1 MIKEYHDKLTFLKT
15 VEKDENSKELERLQ
29 KLPLMLKLRH
39 WKNLSMMETLL
50 IVCENYM
57 RYAERTQ
64 VYKQASLFRRITVA
78 LRGMLLKRRVKTK
91 INSASSLSVTDNL
104 LELGKINKLVHYN
117 VVSRLSKEATT
128 DNKLEVGMICDG
140 YLMRIDNLTPNN
152 FFNSP
157 SEDTITRIKLNA
169 LREQRRVLRVN

>member
-1 MIKEYHDKLTFLKT
+1 MVDDGEITESVL
-15 VEKDENSKELERLQ
+15 
-29 KLPLMLKLRH
+29 
-39 WKNLSMMETLL
+39 
-50 IVCENYM
+50 ENYM
-57 RYAERTQ
+57 RYAERTE
-64 VYKQASLFRRITVA
+64 VYKQASLLRRIIVG

-117 VVSRLSKEATT
+117 VVSRLAQEATT

-152 FFNSP
+152 FFNSRH
-157 SEDTITRIKLNA
+157 EDTLTKIKLNA
-169 LREQRRVLRVN
+169 LREQRRNLRELIENDEITEGTALKLRESINYDEMVIVDSMT

>member
-1 MIKEYHDKLTFLKT
+1 
-15 VEKDENSKELERLQ
+15 
-29 KLPLMLKLRH
+29 
-39 WKNLSMMETLL
+39 MMETLL
-50 IVCENYM
+50 IVLENYM

-128 DNKLEVGMICDG
+128 DNKLVGMICDG
-140 YLMRIDNLTPNN
+140 YLCVLT
-152 FFNSP
+152 
-157 SEDTITRIKLNA
+157 T
-169 LREQRRVLRVN
+169 

>member
-1 MIKEYHDKLTFLKT
+1 MVDDGEITESVL
-15 VEKDENSKELERLQ
+15 
-29 KLPLMLKLRH
+29 
-39 WKNLSMMETLL
+39 
-50 IVCENYM
+50 ENYM
-57 RYAERTQ
+57 RYAERTE
-64 VYKQASLFRRITVA
+64 VYKQASLLRRIIVG

-117 VVSRLSKEATT
+117 VVSRLAKEATT

-152 FFNSP
+152 FFNSRN
-157 SEDTITRIKLNA
+157 EDTLTKIKLNA
-169 LREQRRVLRVN
+169 LREQRRILRELIENDEITEGTALKLRESINYDEMVIVDSMT